1 MGRKKIRIESI
12 ENERQK
18 MVTFSRRRA
27 GLIKKAHELAVL
39 CDCKIAL
46 LIFDRSDNCHL
57 VGSQDDKCSFNLCSS
72 IFVVFIRSTGR
83 RFIKKISGK
92 GRYSKAM
99 HDRLYQ

>member
-18 MVTFSRRRA
+18 MVTFARRRA

-46 LIFDRSDNCHL
+46 LIFDRNDNCHL
-57 VGSQDDKCSFNLCSS
+57 VRVNVNKQML
-72 IFVVFIRSTGR
+72 
-83 RFIKKISGK
+83 
-92 GRYSKAM
+92 YS
-99 HDRLYQ
+99 RLL